1 MFSMQWAAVSTY
13 RSLMSA
19 PPQWNFSSPSES
31 GQQGSCVT
39 WWRMFWACFSRPLL
53 FRRCWIRAVHGYSSS
68 WARSPPMI
76 RSVYCT
82 PHSSGSSRSCDSY
95 DNLLP
100 NGVLAGGRVGTGSGA
115 AVVAGWTFSG
125 SAQHTSTFRSC
136 APHRLASRKRT
147 TFDVSSGWLS
157 SRCISGHWAT
167 VTQSPFFKSGVRHG
181 FGTAQRI
188 EQRKHRFIVT
198 RTLPLHTPV
207 SCCMGTFH
215 LTGEQ

>member
-1 MFSMQWAAVSTY
+1 MSCTGSAHTRSPYELAQSWSESMSHSPSRTAVLQAMAFVQDRCMFSMQWAAVSTY

-19 PPQWNFSSPSES
+19 PPQWNFSSPS
-31 GQQGSCVT
+31 
-39 WWRMFWACFSRPLL
+39 RHLL

-100 NGVLAGGRVGTGSGA
+100 NGVLAGGRVCTGSEA

-157 SRCISGHWAT
+157 SRCISGHWVT

-181 FGTAQRI
+181 FGTAQ
-188 EQRKHRFIVT
+188 
-198 RTLPLHTPV
+198 
-207 SCCMGTFH
+207 
-215 LTGEQ
+215 